1 MNFNNIKKIC
11 LKELKES
18 MANNNFK
25 RIYFILLIFI
35 PLFNFMN
42 KDFSLAVFLLAS
54 FFIILVFVSN
64 KFYNEILLGRFSQLL
79 ALPMSLKEIFLGKY
93 LSIGILVSF
102 YFIWNIFVSI
112 LIFFIDN
119 TINIDLIVISILFLP
134 IIFLY
139 FSIDS
144 LLYLK
149 YKNRLIREIFNMIP
163 LIIFIFTFSSNKIDI
178 AFVLNSI
185 KYVQTKIIPI
195 EIAIIVVLLP
205 VMIFLLNRLNKEKIL
220 LK

>member
-1 MNFNNIKKIC
+1 MNFDNIKKIC

-18 MANNNFK
+18 MANNSFK

-35 PLFNFMN
+35 PLFNFME
-42 KDFSLAVFLLAS
+42 KDFSLVVFLLAS
-54 FFIILVFVSN
+54 FFIILVLVSN
-64 KFYNEILLGRFSQLL
+64 KFYNEILLGRFSHLL

-119 TINIDLIVISILFLP
+119 TINMDLIVISILFLP
-134 IIFLY
+134 IILY

-178 AFVLNSI
+178 AFVLNLI
-185 KYVQTKIIPI
+185 KYVQTNIIPI
-195 EIAIIVVLLP
+195 EIVIIVVLLP
-205 VMIFLLNRLNKEKIL
+205 VMIFLLNTLNKENIL